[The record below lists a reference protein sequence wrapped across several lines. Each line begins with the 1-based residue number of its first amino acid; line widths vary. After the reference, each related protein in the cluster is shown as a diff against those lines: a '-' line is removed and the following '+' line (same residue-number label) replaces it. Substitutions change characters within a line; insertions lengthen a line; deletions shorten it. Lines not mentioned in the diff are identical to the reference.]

1 MNPFRIFIG
10 MDSREP
16 TSYHVLAHSI
26 IRRATRPVSITP
38 IALNQLAPWLYR
50 RQRTPKES
58 TEFSFSRFLTP
69 YLSGYQGTSLFLD
82 SDMLALVDI
91 WEIMPLID
99 WSKAVW
105 VCKHDYT
112 PRTETKMLSLIHI
125 SEPTRLLSI

>member
-99 WSKAVW
+99 WSKA
-105 VCKHDYT
+105 CLLYT
-112 PRTETKMLSLIHI
+112 SPSPRDS
-125 SEPTRLLSI
+125 